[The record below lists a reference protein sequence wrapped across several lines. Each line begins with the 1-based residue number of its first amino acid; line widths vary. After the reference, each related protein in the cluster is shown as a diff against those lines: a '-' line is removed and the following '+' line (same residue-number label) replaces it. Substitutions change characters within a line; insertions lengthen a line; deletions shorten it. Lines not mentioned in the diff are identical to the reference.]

1 MVSVSS
7 RIGYGFVCVCVMA
20 LGGCTDFV
28 KKADFDTAI
37 TELRNND
44 QRQQQEIDAIKQE
57 MQQRFAKYD
66 AQIAEMQGRVRVDTI
81 AMFDTDKADLRDQDK
96 ALLDEYAK
104 VLRDHHANALIT
116 AEGFTDPSGG
126 AAHNYRLGM
135 RRAEAV
141 RNYLVQTGGLGADR
155 VRAVSYGEAKNRQ
168 VVAGAHGEQGQPNRR
183 VALVVDFAGDA
194 GSAPAAAPAPTDSG
208 NSSG

>member
-20 LGGCTDFV
+20 LGGCSDFV
-28 KKADFDTAI
+28 KKSDFDAAI

-66 AQIAEMQGRVRVDTI
+66 AAIAEMQGRIRVDTI
-81 AMFDTDKADLRDQDK
+81 ALFDTDKADLRDQDK

-104 VLRDHHANALIT
+104 VMKEHHSNALIT
-116 AEGFTDPSGG
+116 VEGFTDPSGSAG
-126 AAHNYRLGM
+126 HNYRLGM

-141 RNYLVQTGGLGADR
+141 RNYLVQTGGLPDSQ
-155 VRAVSYGEAKNRQ
+155 VRAVSYGQAKNRQ
-168 VVAGAHGEQGQPNRR
+168 VVAGAYGEKGLPNRR
-183 VALVVDFAGDA
+183 VALVVDFNGNAE
-194 GSAPAAAPAPTDSG
+194 SAPTTTDTTNT
-208 NSSG
+208 NS

>member
-1 MVSVSS
+1 MVGLSS
-7 RIGYGFVCVCVMA
+7 RIGYGFVCVFVMA

-28 KKADFDTAI
+28 KKSDFDTAI

-81 AMFDTDKADLRDQDK
+81 ALFDTDKADLRDQDK
-96 ALLDEYAK
+96 QLLDEYAK
-104 VLRDHHANALIT
+104 VLRDHHTSALIT
-116 AEGFTDPSGG
+116 AEGFTDTSGSAG
-126 AAHNYRLGM
+126 HNYRLGM

-141 RNYLVQTGGLGADR
+141 RNYLVQTGGLPAGQ

-168 VVAGAHGEQGQPNRR
+168 VIAGAHGEKGLPNRR
-183 VALVVDFAGDA
+183 VSLVVDFAGDA
-194 GSAPAAAPAPTDSG
+194 GSAPPPAASDTST
-208 NSSG
+208 SSG